1 MMSWLATA
9 MLNILLEVMFLIT
22 CICSIAVHKLLRL
35 GDSSDGLYL
44 CSFYSYYRSHPEL
57 YQGCPSKLLGLVWRQ
72 STSGI
77 SNKFY
82 GFAKYS
88 GFEKLMGVW
97 IQRSLIFSKT
107 IVLSKP

>member
-1 MMSWLATA
+1 
-9 MLNILLEVMFLIT
+9 LNILLEVMFLIT

-57 YQGCPSKLLGLVWRQ
+57 YQGCPSKLLGLVWRR
-72 STSGI
+72 STPGI
-77 SNKFY
+77 SNKSY

-88 GFEKLMGVW
+88 GFE
-97 IQRSLIFSKT
+97 SLWVFGYNEA
-107 IVLSKP
+107 LYFLKP